1 MISLFLPLGCSQVKV
16 TASAPGKIR
25 TLRLELCSSVLT
37 ALSNLLLQVRAKG
50 PTGPK
55 PYHPVCFQTISQE
68 NCKHP
73 TQVLETGSRTCEGG
87 EWERSRTGL
96 NDRYLDNRIRKSHRG
111 MAHRCVERA
120 WV

>member
-25 TLRLELCSSVLT
+25 TLRLELCSSILT
-37 ALSNLLLQVRAKG
+37 ALSNWLLQVRPKG

-55 PYHPVCFQTISQE
+55 PYHAVCFQTISQE

-73 TQVLETGSRTCEGG
+73 TQVLTTGSPTCEGE
-87 EWERSRTGL
+87 EWERSKTG
-96 NDRYLDNRIRKSHRG
+96 LDNRNLDKCMHKTHPGLAPR
-111 MAHRCVERA
+111 
-120 WV
+120 